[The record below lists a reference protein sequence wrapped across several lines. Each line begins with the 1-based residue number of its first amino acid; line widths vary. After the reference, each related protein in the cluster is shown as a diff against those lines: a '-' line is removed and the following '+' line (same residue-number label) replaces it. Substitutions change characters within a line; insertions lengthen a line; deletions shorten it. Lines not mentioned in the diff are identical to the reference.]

1 MRTLGCFLL
10 LTGALALGAGPAL
23 GKTKAFQTPS
33 HKIRCAYMSTLGPG
47 PWIRCDVLSLND
59 TAFRLD
65 RTHKGKRIHVTDA
78 AAGPHARVLRY
89 GHSLKVGPFTCTSRR
104 SGLTC
109 KSRVSRHG
117 FKLSKQRQKR
127 F

>member
-1 MRTLGCFLL
+1 MRTLSCFLL

-23 GKTKAFQTPS
+23 GKTKTFQTPS

-47 PWIRCDVLSLND
+47 PWIRCDVLWLND
-59 TAFRLD
+59 TAYRLD

-78 AAGPHARVLRY
+78 VAGPHVKVVRY
-89 GHSLKVGPFTCTSRR
+89 GTSLRVGAFTCTSRTT
-104 SGLTC
+104 GLTC

-117 FKLSKQRQKR
+117 FTVSKEHQRG